1 MPNLLHT
8 LLIYLS
14 NFSLFSL
21 CPFLRIIVQM
31 SQLEK
36 IRQRFIEKESK
47 MGFDMCTGFS
57 WMAMAN
63 KIQMEVQNQEGENIG
78 KDRLRFP
85 TGYPHC

>member
-1 MPNLLHT
+1 
-8 LLIYLS
+8 
-14 NFSLFSL
+14 
-21 CPFLRIIVQM
+21 
-31 SQLEK
+31 
-36 IRQRFIEKESK
+36 

-63 KIQMEVQNQEGENIG
+63 KIQMEVQNQGGENIG